1 MEYCL
6 QTMTLKTKNGTE
18 FIIDDEDFV
27 KVDQYTWHINTPPSS
42 KTSYVMAN
50 ISKKVKI
57 KLHRFLLNVTNSK
70 IQIDHING
78 NGLDN
83 RKENLRLV
91 TNAQNSR
98 NKSKYITTNST
109 SKYKGVF
116 FCKQRNKWVAQI
128 CLDYKKIFIGR
139 FKTEIEAAKA
149 YNEKA
154 LTLFGQYAKLNTI
167 EEKL

>member
-1 MEYCL
+1 MI
-6 QTMTLKTKNGTE
+6 LKTKNGTE
-18 FIIDDEDFV
+18 FIIDKDDFD
-27 KVDQYTWHINTPPSS
+27 KVDQYTWHTNTPPSS
-42 KTSYVMAN
+42 KTTYIMAN
-50 ISKKVKI
+50 ITKRIKI
-57 KLHRFLLNVTNSK
+57 KLHRFILNITDPK
-70 IQIDHING
+70 IQVDHING

-91 TNAQNSR
+91 TNAQNNR
-98 NKSKYITTNST
+98 NKSKYVTANGT

-128 CLDYKKIFIGR
+128 CLNYKKIHIGR

-167 EEKL
+167 KENK